1 MPTAVTAGPASSQRQ
16 LFGGIQDDEPT
27 LGFDSRLEESVE
39 PETAHPSPSR
49 GIEDDLDSAV
59 YNENGFVEIDPAE
72 YADAYVPPAIN
83 GEFRGKHIVT
93 VEQFARDDLK
103 ILFEAAATLKKR
115 IRSGDR
121 GVVEIATGQV
131 LALLF
136 FEASTRTDM
145 SFQAAMLRLGGKVIG
160 ASNGIQFSSV
170 YKGEDL
176 PDTVRAAGCY
186 ADVISLRHPQV
197 GASYLAAHYLDLL
210 AEKIGRR
217 PVVISAGDGVGE
229 HPTQALL
236 DLFTVLESKGTV
248 DGLAI
253 TMVGDL
259 KHGRT
264 VHSLAKLLATY
275 GATETRVNFVSPPS
289 LTMPR
294 DIVRRLRVAGISVQ
308 ETSDLDQVLGV
319 SDVIYWTRVQEER
332 FADEAEYEQVKEGFI
347 MTPSVM
353 DRARPDAILMH
364 PLPRKHEMGGP
375 ADHELLDADPRSV
388 YFQQMENG
396 MLVRMALLAKLLRGV
411 HV

>member
-1 MPTAVTAGPASSQRQ
+1 MTAMLASSQRQ
-16 LFGGIQDDEPT
+16 LFAGAHADEPAND
-27 LGFDSRLEESVE
+27 LHPRPADPADSESAHYH
-39 PETAHPSPSR
+39 PTDTGHADPDETS
-49 GIEDDLDSAV
+49 
-59 YNENGFVEIDPAE
+59 YNENGYVEIDPAGFVDS
-72 YADAYVPPAIN
+72 YRPPAID
-83 GEFRGKHIVT
+83 GDFRGKHVVT
-93 VEQFARDDLK
+93 VEQFGREDLK
-103 ILFEAAATLKKR
+103 TLFEAAATLKKR

-197 GASYLAAHYLDLL
+197 GASYMAAHYLDLL

-236 DLFTVLESKGTV
+236 DLFTILESKGTV
-248 DGLAI
+248 DGLTI

-264 VHSLAKLLATY
+264 VHSLAKLLATH
-275 GATETRVNFVSPPS
+275 GALQTKVNFVSPPS
-289 LTMPR
+289 LTMP
-294 DIVRRLRVAGISVQ
+294 DSIVRRLQEADITVS
-308 ETSDLDQVLGV
+308 ETSDLEEVLGR

-332 FADEAEYEQVKEGFI
+332 FADQGDYEEVKAGFI
-347 MTPSVM
+347 MTPAVM
-353 DRARPDAILMH
+353 GRARRDAILMH